1 MSRFVLSLL
10 FGACL
15 LAQSGNLLEEA
26 DAAFR
31 GGDFER
37 AATLARRVL
46 ALDAGAVHAHMILGL
61 IAARNSDW
69 AVATRHFQAV
79 VRLEPAD
86 PHAYF
91 YLGQARLSQQQWQSA
106 IQYFS
111 KALERQYPDR
121 ERLLVELSMAQNEAG
136 HPQQAFDTLRKIAVP
151 TGEHLAAQYH
161 SVTAFALDRLGQPG
175 PAIDAIRRALQ
186 LEDTSPQNW
195 ALLIGLLVQTDQAPQ
210 ALAEA
215 IRAQRKFPDHPDV
228 QFLFALA
235 SYHVSESPLSGLALR
250 NLREADPQSPRVL
263 LAEGL
268 LSRKQAKNQEATEAF
283 RRAAERKVPDAH
295 LLLGIIYKENGDYA
309 AAEREFREA
318 ERLTPNHGQVL
329 LELGKVLLNRGEL
342 EEARKRLE
350 KAAVLMPDAPG
361 LHYQLGLLYR
371 RLGDAEQA
379 EQHFRQAKQP

>member
-1 MSRFVLSLL
+1 MSRFLLSLL
-10 FGACL
+10 LGACL

-31 GGDFER
+31 DGNFER

-46 ALDAGAVHAHMILGL
+46 ARDAGAVHAHMILGI

-69 AVATRHFQAV
+69 AAATRYFQTV
-79 VRLEPAD
+79 VRLDPAD

-91 YLGQARLSQQQWQSA
+91 YLGQARLSQQQWA
-106 IQYFS
+106 AAMQYFS
-111 KALERQYPDR
+111 KALEREYPDR

-136 HPQQAFDTLRKIAVP
+136 HPQQALDTLRKIAVP
-151 TGEHLAAQYH
+151 AEEHLAAQYH
-161 SVTAFALDRLGQPG
+161 SVTAFALDRLGHPG

-186 LEDTSPQNW
+186 LDDTSPQSW
-195 ALLIGLLVQTDQAPQ
+195 TLLIGLLLQSDQAPQ

-250 NLREADPQSPRVL
+250 NLREADPESPRVL

-268 LSRKQAKNQEATEAF
+268 LFRKQARNHEAAEAF
-283 RRAAERKVPDAH
+283 RRAAGRGVPDAH
-295 LLLGIIYKENGDYA
+295 LLLGIVYKENGDYA
-309 AAEREFREA
+309 AAEREYREA
-318 ERLTPNHGQVL
+318 ERITPNHGQVL
-329 LELGKVLLNRGEL
+329 LELGKLLLNRGEL
-342 EEARKRLE
+342 EEARRRLE
-350 KAAVLMPDAPG
+350 KAAVLTPDAPG

-371 RLGDAEQA
+371 RLGDTEKA
-379 EQHFRQAKQP
+379 EQHFRLAKQP